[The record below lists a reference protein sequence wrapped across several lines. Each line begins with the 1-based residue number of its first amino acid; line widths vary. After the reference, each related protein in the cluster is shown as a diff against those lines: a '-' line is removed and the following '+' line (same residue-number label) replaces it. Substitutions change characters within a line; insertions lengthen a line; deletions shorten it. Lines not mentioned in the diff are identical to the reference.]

1 MMREQD
7 VSEPQVA
14 DAAPG
19 PEAPG
24 RRSAAPRPSPR
35 RTTGV
40 KRLFYSQKWAPY
52 LFVLPFVLTVAIF
65 WVSPLVKSGIM
76 STQDILPGQ
85 VENIGLENYERLLGD
100 RLFWLALGNSVKY
113 TIWTLLLLIPIPLL
127 LAVLINSKLGSDRVK
142 GFFKSALFIPA
153 LTSIVVA
160 GIIFRLI
167 FSESDTAL
175 MNQVI
180 AIFGAEPIKWLKN
193 STTGFIALLT
203 VASWRW
209 TGVNILYFLAALQM
223 IPTDYYEAASID
235 GASAWQKFWHVT
247 LPSIKPTI
255 VFVVTISV
263 YGGLAMFLESFML
276 WAGNNSPQNIGLTI
290 VGYLYRQG
298 IEKNDLGYASAVGV
312 VLLVL
317 VLAIN
322 IPQLIATGTFKR
334 EER

>member
-1 MMREQD
+1 M
-7 VSEPQVA
+7 
-14 DAAPG
+14 
-19 PEAPG
+19 
-24 RRSAAPRPSPR
+24 
-35 RTTGV
+35 
-40 KRLFYSQKWAPY
+40 KRLLYSQKWAPY
-52 LFVLPFVLTVAIF
+52 FFVMPFVLTVAIF

-76 STQDILPGQ
+76 STQHILPGQ

-100 RLFWLALGNSVKY
+100 RLFWLALSNSVKY
-113 TIWTLLLLIPIPLL
+113 TIWTLILLIPIPLL
-127 LAVLINSKLGSDRVK
+127 LAVLINSKLGSDRIK
-142 GFFKSALFIPA
+142 GIFKSALFIPA
-153 LTSIVVA
+153 LTSVVVA

-180 AIFGAEPIKWLKN
+180 GIVGAEPIKWLKN

-209 TGVNILYFLAALQM
+209 IGVNILYFLAGLQM
-223 IPTDYYEAASID
+223 IPSDYFEAASID
-235 GASAWQKFWHVT
+235 GASAWQQFWHVT
-247 LPSIKPTI
+247 LPSIRPTI
-255 VFVVTISV
+255 VFVLTISV
-263 YGGLAMFLESFML
+263 YGGMAMFLESFML

-312 VLLVL
+312 VLLLL

-322 IPQLIATGTFKR
+322 VPQLIANGTFKR